1 MHWGGIR
8 HRVFGTKNGLTKAAL
23 IRADR
28 GMELFV
34 YWHHVRGGAVAEFT
48 AVLLHYP
55 FVATFAAKVADAVA
69 TGRYGANTSRQ
80 YRAYWREITGG
91 DGVVLRGPDASQL
104 GDLRDLLEIGFLV
117 AGSSF
122 TAWREAHP
130 GTSAMGDPS
139 RDT

>member
-34 YWHHVRGGAVAEFT
+34 YWHHVRGGAVADFT

-69 TGRYGANTSRQ
+69 TGRYGANTSRE
-80 YRAYWREITGG
+80 YRAGARSPAGM
-91 DGVVLRGPDASQL
+91 
-104 GDLRDLLEIGFLV
+104 
-117 AGSSF
+117 GSSF
-122 TAWREAHP
+122 VGQMRRSSETCAIC
-130 GTSAMGDPS
+130 S
-139 RDT
+139 RSVF